1 MMCYIILFQ
10 KTDTK
15 VRFADTTAT
24 FFQEANVENQI
35 TNSTNNPLS
44 PEGISGD
51 DSNDTRTAKEP
62 DDVGGEHCVDVGQT
76 GTAIPSC
83 DSTDMIQHDKDLDIN
98 SGSRDL
104 EFTDKKDESRT
115 IDDEIDVSNSKNE
128 QFKSGIAGV
137 NTISHE
143 PQPMPRP
150 AHSTNSK
157 SISTV
162 MLVEGNSGLDID
174 DKQNSIDRFKLADTD
189 DVFSGC
195 ERGSEHC
202 LTTSLISDQAIRY
215 PATSTEEKD
224 AMLQQETE

>member
-1 MMCYIILFQ
+1 MICYIVSFQ
-10 KTDTK
+10 KTDKK
-15 VRFADTTAT
+15 VSFADTIAT
-24 FFQEANVENQI
+24 FFQEASVENQI

-44 PEGISGD
+44 LEGISCD
-51 DSNDTRTAKEP
+51 DSNDTITAKEP
-62 DDVGGEHCVDVGQT
+62 DDVGVDVGQT
-76 GTAIPSC
+76 GTGIKNC
-83 DSTDMIQHDKDLDIN
+83 DSTDMIQHDKDLDID

-104 EFTDKKDESRT
+104 EFTKKEDESRT

-174 DKQNSIDRFKLADTD
+174 DKQNSIDRFKFADTD
-189 DVFSGC
+189 DAFSGC
-195 ERGSEHC
+195 ERGLEHC

-215 PATSTEEKD
+215 LATSIEEKD
-224 AMLQQETE
+224 AMLQQETK